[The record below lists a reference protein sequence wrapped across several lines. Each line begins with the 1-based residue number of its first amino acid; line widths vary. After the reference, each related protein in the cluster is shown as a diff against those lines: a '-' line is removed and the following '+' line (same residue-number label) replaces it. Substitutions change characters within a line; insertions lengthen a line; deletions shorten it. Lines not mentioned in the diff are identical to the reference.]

1 MHSKLVTKEHT
12 ANNYQ
17 SLDLD
22 VNPDLCYFNV
32 RVKLVSKGQKI
43 GPEKNYRQKSSTK
56 FDYDEND

>member
-12 ANNYQ
+12 ANNYY

-32 RVKLVSKGQKI
+32 RVKLVSKG
-43 GPEKNYRQKSSTK
+43 
-56 FDYDEND
+56 